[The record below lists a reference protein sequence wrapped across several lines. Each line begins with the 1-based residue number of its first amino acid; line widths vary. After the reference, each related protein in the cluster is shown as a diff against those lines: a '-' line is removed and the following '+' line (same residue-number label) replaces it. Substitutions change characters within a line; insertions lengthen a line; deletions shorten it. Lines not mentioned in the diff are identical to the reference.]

1 MQSNFELIR
10 ETSAERASKIIR
22 EARRD
27 PRAQPSETEA
37 LTNQAA
43 TAMTSS
49 MIKQSLAQL
58 RSKLDSMKRDK
69 EAVEL
74 GITGYE
80 QRYLSERENN
90 GPRE

>member
-1 MQSNFELIR
+1 
-10 ETSAERASKIIR
+10 
-22 EARRD
+22 
-27 PRAQPSETEA
+27 
-37 LTNQAA
+37 
-43 TAMTSS
+43 MTSS

-80 QRYLSERENN
+80 QRYLTER
-90 GPRE
+90 GD